1 MADNAEI
8 LARMVPPTIVFMW
21 LKYNIRAKYEEMRNG
36 YIFDAMVTFSTQ
48 RLFVHG
54 LMRYN
59 FSAQTSAIPASAIST
74 WLQVHF
80 PQEWLRLDANGCLN
94 VLLSG
99 ANAPVEFCQ
108 FRCFLS
114 AAMLYNHA
122 TNEND
127 NIAFYL
133 VDYSR

>member
-114 AAMLYNHA
+114 AAMRYNHA
-122 TNEND
+122 TND
-127 NIAFYL
+127 IL
-133 VDYSR
+133 MIKRV